1 MADLER
7 IYNVPLSGAY
17 AHNRRYRARRAVH
30 MLRAFLARH
39 MKAGKENVRLS
50 EELNHF
56 LWQHGMQAPP
66 RKVRLKASKGADGM
80 VKAELLEAVKAVPKA
95 VKPAEKKPEAKKP
108 APAAK
113 PAEKKAASAPVK
125 PEPKPAKKA

>member
-17 AHNRRYRARRAVH
+17 KHNRRFRARRAVH

-39 MKAGKENVRLS
+39 MKAEPENVKLS

-56 LWQHGMQAPP
+56 MWTHGMQTPP
-66 RKVRLKASKGADGM
+66 RKVRLKASKGADGI
-80 VKAELLEAVKAVPKA
+80 VRADLLEEKKEPLKKEEKKKAEKSG
-95 VKPAEKKPEAKKP
+95 EKKEAPKKEEKKETAKKG
-108 APAAK
+108 
-113 PAEKKAASAPVK
+113 S
-125 PEPKPAKKA
+125 